1 MGHGVSGALTA
12 GEGGIPD
19 SNNAVAVPSTFP
31 NQPMTTLTLH
41 IDGMTCGHCVAAV
54 TRALTAVNGVTVDT
68 VTLGT
73 ATVHFDPTATT
84 PTTIT
89 NAVQDEGYAV
99 ASTS

>member
-1 MGHGVSGALTA
+1 
-12 GEGGIPD
+12 
-19 SNNAVAVPSTFP
+19 
-31 NQPMTTLTLH
+31 
-41 IDGMTCGHCVAAV
+41 
-54 TRALTAVNGVTVDT
+54 VTVDT

-84 PTTIT
+84 PTAIT

>member
-1 MGHGVSGALTA
+1 MGRGVSGALTA

-19 SNNAVAVPSTFP
+19 SNDALAVPSSCP
-31 NQPMTTLTLH
+31 KQPMTTLTLH
-41 IDGMTCGHCVAAV
+41 INGMTCGHCVAAV

-68 VTLGT
+68 VNLGT

-84 PTTIT
+84 PTAIT